1 MHVVGHEL
9 RFWKK
14 MRENIGIVCSGD
26 GVGAGVG
33 AHAGVGPGVGP
44 GAGAVA
50 CEDC

>member
-9 RFWKK
+9 GFWKT
-14 MRENIGIVCSGD
+14 MRENIDIVCSGV
-26 GVGAGVG
+26 GVGA
-33 AHAGVGPGVGP
+33 

>member
-9 RFWKK
+9 RFWNN
-14 MRENIGIVCSGD
+14 MRENIDIVCYGGGAD
-26 GVGAGVG
+26 ANAGAGV
-33 AHAGVGPGVGP
+33 